1 MIGID
6 PWVRAVQIVNI
17 LILVGWVVLGI
28 VALMR
33 LRRSQLDEIARVLWV
48 IVIVLIPVMGALAFF
63 IVNPGKPQPGGGR

>member
-1 MIGID
+1 
-6 PWVRAVQIVNI
+6 VNI